1 MMKKLFQILNGLAFG
16 TVIFVNYLSN
26 TGAMGGK
33 TIGSVSNNIQSLFT
47 PAGYAFSIWGVIYL
61 GLLGFI
67 LYQGKGLF
75 GKVKN
80 NDFVLRIGPW
90 FILSSIAN
98 CLWVFSWVYGYTGLS
113 CIFIFGLLFALM
125 KIVTRLNIVDFL
137 VLKPV
142 KGLVI
147 LPFVIYTSWVTVA
160 SVANVSSYLVKINWD
175 GFGVSSILWAI
186 IMIVIASFINIIVL
200 FKKNLTA
207 FPYVGAWALFAIGIA
222 NKFNY
227 VIVANTAFAFAVL
240 LLIAGTCH
248 LFHKNK
254 PIFTKE

>member
-16 TVIFVNYLSN
+16 AVIFVNYLSN

-47 PAGYAFSIWGVIYL
+47 PAGYAFSIWGIIYL
-61 GLLGFI
+61 GLFGFI
-67 LYQGKGLF
+67 VYQGKGLF
-75 GKVKN
+75 SKVKN
-80 NDFVLRIGPW
+80 NDFILKIGPW

-98 CLWVFSWVYGYTGLS
+98 CLWVFTWIYGYTGLS
-113 CIFIFGLLFALM
+113 CLCIFSLLFALM
-125 KIVTRLNIVDFL
+125 KIVARLNITDFL

-142 KGLVI
+142 KVLVI
-147 LPFVIYTSWVTVA
+147 LPFIIYSSWVTVA

-175 GFGVSSILWAI
+175 GFGISSILWAI
-186 IMIVIASFINIIVL
+186 IMIVVASFINIIVL

-240 LLIAGTCH
+240 LLIAGTYH

-254 PIFTKE
+254 PIFIRE